1 MMTMKAKKV
10 RKTNLL
16 VMPLADETV
25 GERRRQGMNEGVGI
39 LQGD

>member
-16 VMPLADETV
+16 VMPLEDETV
-25 GERRRQGMNEGVGI
+25 GERRKQGMNEGVG
-39 LQGD
+39 LFQVD